1 MQLSYNNMSVCHLFE
16 NNKMYSLHFIKH
28 VVNMDVSR
36 HILESRYIHI
46 SDMFYGMEG
55 VHFKLHNL
63 NVARLY
69 CDFI

>member
-1 MQLSYNNMSVCHLFE
+1 
-16 NNKMYSLHFIKH
+16 MYSLHFIKH